1 MKKLLVLCLITCLTI
16 PSIGL
21 SQDKGIQ
28 TEKFNSLYET
38 NQSIVKSKNF
48 QFEGEWVFEDRD
60 REELDAATNYL
71 KIEKKNAEGQLISL
85 SSKGSSVTLSDN
97 IDNYNVDFDDKKQEI
112 SIQFRVEN
120 NTILIVIKPNGK
132 AFLTLTGSS
141 TKITQIGKITK
152 L

>member
-1 MKKLLVLCLITCLTI
+1 MKKLLVLSLITCLTI
-16 PSIGL
+16 PTIGL

-38 NQSIVKSKNF
+38 YESIVKSKSF
-48 QFEGEWVFEDRD
+48 QYEGEWVFEDRN
-60 REELDAATNYL
+60 REELDATTNYL
-71 KIEKKNAEGQLISL
+71 KIEKKNAEGQLLSL
-85 SSKGSSVTLSDN
+85 SSKSSTVILSDS
-97 IDNYNVDFDDKKQEI
+97 IDNYNVDFDDKKQVI

-132 AFLTLTGSS
+132 AFLTLTGS
-141 TKITQIGKITK
+141 TIKITQVGRITK